1 MRNIKITAQLQNGN
15 KKETPIIG
23 IFDFIPFVK
32 IATDSLNDC
41 KIIEVKLD
49 EAKVLS
55 NLLDNEKQKINEK
68 LLVSSNQEYTE
79 FYIEVIKGRSIYFSL
94 DYTGVLNLEPY
105 CVSVIEPQLKIP
117 VKIGDKIKLCIR
129 NDSIKKGA
137 YIDFFASDDDLVYS
151 SMTKKMHCGRVYIDI
166 QKTCKIIFSSNLN
179 ERRKKI
185 VSLKTLK
192 LLEET
197 GIKSDNDMIII
208 TSTIRYPQQQAEA
221 MYSNLSRGKRI
232 RYKRPGMLVTE
243 IYDNYKVKGANKE
256 EIVNAMTKKI
266 EQLSEQNQRVSLH
279 CVSENVYMKCNVLDI
294 STNMNNTKDFI
305 NLLAKNTSVI
315 KIIHPIKGI
324 SNSSKVMF
332 DTGEGAIHVEIKQ

>member
-1 MRNIKITAQLQNGN
+1 M
-15 KKETPIIG
+15 
-23 IFDFIPFVK
+23 
-32 IATDSLNDC
+32 
-41 KIIEVKLD
+41 
-49 EAKVLS
+49 
-55 NLLDNEKQKINEK
+55 
-68 LLVSSNQEYTE
+68 
-79 FYIEVIKGRSIYFSL
+79 
-94 DYTGVLNLEPY
+94 
-105 CVSVIEPQLKIP
+105 IEPQLKIP

-197 GIKSDNDMIII
+197 GIKSDND
-208 TSTIRYPQQQAEA
+208 
-221 MYSNLSRGKRI
+221 
-232 RYKRPGMLVTE
+232 
-243 IYDNYKVKGANKE
+243 KVKGANKE